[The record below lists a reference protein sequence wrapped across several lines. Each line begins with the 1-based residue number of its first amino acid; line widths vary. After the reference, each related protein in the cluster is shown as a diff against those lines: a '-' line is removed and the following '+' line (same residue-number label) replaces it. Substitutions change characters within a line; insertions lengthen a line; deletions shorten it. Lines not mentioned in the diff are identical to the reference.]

1 MNRTFDNHFKKGC
14 RTAFGIPGISLA
26 ASFFALGALFKNS
39 GLNAMQSFLSTLI
52 GFALPGQVVMAE
64 TLIVNG
70 TLLNILIAVFLTNA
84 RLYPMTVNLVPV
96 IRQKNR
102 PRWHY
107 YFLAHFIAVTSW
119 VYMLSNYNKISK
131 ENRFSFFLGL
141 GATLWVLSAI
151 ATVIGFYTAGI
162 ISKKVFVA
170 IIFLNPIYFMCMIVS
185 VLNKLHIILTVF
197 LSIILAPILFLVTPD
212 WSVLLA
218 GVISGIVS
226 YFFFIR

>member
-1 MNRTFDNHFKKGC
+1 MIKTFDNHFKRGC
-14 RTAFGIPGISLA
+14 RTALGIPGISLA

-52 GFALPGQVVMAE
+52 GFALPGQLVMAE

-96 IRQKNR
+96 IRQNNR

-119 VYMLSNYNKISK
+119 VYMLSNYNKINK

-141 GATLWVLSAI
+141 GVTLWVLSTI

-218 GVISGIVS
+218 GLISGIIS

>member
-1 MNRTFDNHFKKGC
+1 MNKTFDNHFKRGC
-14 RTAFGIPGISLA
+14 RTALGIPGISLA

-39 GLNAMQSFLSTLI
+39 GLNPMQSFLSTLI
-52 GFALPGQVVMAE
+52 GFALPGQLVMAE

-96 IRQKNR
+96 IRQNNR

-119 VYMLSNYNKISK
+119 VYMLSNYNKINK

-141 GATLWVLSAI
+141 GVTLWVLSTI

-218 GVISGIVS
+218 GVISGIIS

>member
-1 MNRTFDNHFKKGC
+1 MNKTFDNHFKKGC
-14 RTAFGIPGISLA
+14 RTALGIPGISLA

-52 GFALPGQVVMAE
+52 GFALPGQLVMAE

-96 IRQKNR
+96 IRQNNR

-141 GATLWVLSAI
+141 GATLWVLSTI
-151 ATVIGFYTAGI
+151 STVIGFYTAGI
-162 ISKKVFVA
+162 ISKKIFVA

-218 GVISGIVS
+218 GVISGIIS

>member
-1 MNRTFDNHFKKGC
+1 MNRTFNNHFKKGC
-14 RTAFGIPGISLA
+14 RTALGIPGISLA

-52 GFALPGQVVMAE
+52 GFALPGQLVMAE

-119 VYMLSNYNKISK
+119 VYMLSNYNKINK

-141 GATLWVLSAI
+141 GVTLWVLSTI

-185 VLNKLHIILTVF
+185 VLNELHIILTVF

-218 GVISGIVS
+218 GVISGIIS

>member
-1 MNRTFDNHFKKGC
+1 MNKTFDNHFKRGC
-14 RTAFGIPGISLA
+14 RTALGIPGISLA

-52 GFALPGQVVMAE
+52 GFALPGQLVMAE

-84 RLYPMTVNLVPV
+84 RLSPMTVNLVPV
-96 IRQKNR
+96 IRQNNR

-119 VYMLSNYNKISK
+119 VYMLSNYNKINK

-141 GATLWVLSAI
+141 GVTLWVLSTI

-218 GVISGIVS
+218 GVISGIIS

>member
-1 MNRTFDNHFKKGC
+1 MNKTFDNHFKKGC
-14 RTAFGIPGISLA
+14 RTALGIPGISLA

-96 IRQKNR
+96 IRQNNR

-141 GATLWVLSAI
+141 GATLWVLSTI

-218 GVISGIVS
+218 GVISGIIS

>member
-1 MNRTFDNHFKKGC
+1 MNKTFDNHFKRGC
-14 RTAFGIPGISLA
+14 RTALGIPGISLA

-52 GFALPGQVVMAE
+52 GFALPGQLVMAE

-96 IRQKNR
+96 IRQNNR

-119 VYMLSNYNKISK
+119 VYMLSNYNKINK

-141 GATLWVLSAI
+141 GVTLWVLSTI

-218 GVISGIVS
+218 GVISGIIS

>member
-1 MNRTFDNHFKKGC
+1 MNKTFDNHFKKGC
-14 RTAFGIPGISLA
+14 RTALGIPGISLA

-52 GFALPGQVVMAE
+52 GFALPGQLVMAE

-96 IRQKNR
+96 IRQNNR

-119 VYMLSNYNKISK
+119 VYMLSNYNKINK

-141 GATLWVLSAI
+141 GVTLWFLSTI

-218 GVISGIVS
+218 GVISGIIS

>member
-1 MNRTFDNHFKKGC
+1 MNKTFDNHFKKGC
-14 RTAFGIPGISLA
+14 RTALGIPGISLA

-141 GATLWVLSAI
+141 GATLWVLSTI
-151 ATVIGFYTAGI
+151 STVIGFYTAGI

-218 GVISGIVS
+218 GVISGIIS

>member
-1 MNRTFDNHFKKGC
+1 MNKTFDNHFKKGC
-14 RTAFGIPGISLA
+14 RTALGIPGISLA

-131 ENRFSFFLGL
+131 GNRFSFFLGL
-141 GATLWVLSAI
+141 GATLWVLSTI
-151 ATVIGFYTAGI
+151 STVIGFYTAGI
-162 ISKKVFVA
+162 ISKKIFVA

-218 GVISGIVS
+218 GVISGIIS

>member
-1 MNRTFDNHFKKGC
+1 MNKTFDNHFKKGC
-14 RTAFGIPGISLA
+14 RTALGIPGISLA

-141 GATLWVLSAI
+141 GATLWVLSTI
-151 ATVIGFYTAGI
+151 STVIGFYTAGI
-162 ISKKVFVA
+162 ISKKIFVA

-218 GVISGIVS
+218 GVISGIIS

>member
-1 MNRTFDNHFKKGC
+1 MNKTFDNHFKKGC
-14 RTAFGIPGISLA
+14 RTALGGISLA

-141 GATLWVLSAI
+141 GATLWVLSTI
-151 ATVIGFYTAGI
+151 STVIGFYTAGI
-162 ISKKVFVA
+162 ISKKIFVA

-218 GVISGIVS
+218 GVISGIIS

>member
-14 RTAFGIPGISLA
+14 RTALGIPGISLA

-119 VYMLSNYNKISK
+119 VYMLSNYNKINK

-141 GATLWVLSAI
+141 GVTLWVLSTI

-218 GVISGIVS
+218 GVISGIIS

>member
-1 MNRTFDNHFKKGC
+1 MNKTFDNHFKKGC
-14 RTAFGIPGISLA
+14 RTALGIPGISLA

-52 GFALPGQVVMAE
+52 GFALPGQLVMAE

-96 IRQKNR
+96 IRQNNR

-119 VYMLSNYNKISK
+119 VYMLSNYNKINK

-141 GATLWVLSAI
+141 GVTLWVLSTI

-218 GVISGIVS
+218 GVISGIIS

>member
-1 MNRTFDNHFKKGC
+1 MNKTFDNHFKRGC
-14 RTAFGIPGISLA
+14 RTALGIPGISLA
-26 ASFFALGALFKNS
+26 ASFFALGALFKNL
-39 GLNAMQSFLSTLI
+39 GLNATQSFLSTLI
-52 GFALPGQVVMAE
+52 GFALPGQLVMAE

-96 IRQKNR
+96 IRQNNR

-119 VYMLSNYNKISK
+119 VYMLSNYNKINK

-141 GATLWVLSAI
+141 GVTLWVLSTI

-218 GVISGIVS
+218 GVISGIIS

>member
-1 MNRTFDNHFKKGC
+1 MNKTFDNHFKKGC
-14 RTAFGIPGISLA
+14 RTALGIPGISLA

-141 GATLWVLSAI
+141 GATLWVLSTI

-162 ISKKVFVA
+162 ISKKIFVA

-218 GVISGIVS
+218 GVISGIIS

>member
-14 RTAFGIPGISLA
+14 RTALGIPGISLA

>member
-1 MNRTFDNHFKKGC
+1 MIKTFDYNFKRGC
-14 RTAFGIPGISLA
+14 LAGFGIPGISLA
-26 ASFFALGALFKNS
+26 ASFFALGALFKNT
-39 GLNAMQSFLSTLI
+39 GLNVTQSFLSTLI

-119 VYMLSNYNKISK
+119 VYMLSNYNRITK
-131 ENRFSFFLGL
+131 ENRFNFFLGL
-141 GATLWVLSAI
+141 GSTLWILSTI
-151 ATVIGFYTAGI
+151 STVIGFFSAEI
-162 ISKKVFVA
+162 ISKEIFVA
-170 IIFLNPIYFMCMIVS
+170 VIFLNPIYFMCMIVS
-185 VLNKLHIILTVF
+185 VLNKPHIVLTVF
-197 LSIILAPILFLVTPD
+197 LSAILAPILFLLTPD
-212 WSVLLA
+212 WSVLFA
-218 GVISGIVS
+218 GIIGGSIS
-226 YFFFIR
+226 YWFFIR

>member
-1 MNRTFDNHFKKGC
+1 MIKTFDYNFKRGC
-14 RTAFGIPGISLA
+14 LAGFGIPGISLA
-26 ASFFALGALFKNS
+26 ASFFALGALFKNT
-39 GLNAMQSFLSTLI
+39 GLNVTQSFLSTLI

-119 VYMLSNYNKISK
+119 VYMLSNYNRITK
-131 ENRFSFFLGL
+131 ENRFNFFLGL
-141 GATLWVLSAI
+141 GSTLWVLSTI
-151 ATVIGFYTAGI
+151 STVIGFFSAEI
-162 ISKKVFVA
+162 ISKEIFVA
-170 IIFLNPIYFMCMIVS
+170 VIFLNPIYFMCMIVS
-185 VLNKLHIILTVF
+185 VLNKPHIVLTVF
-197 LSIILAPILFLVTPD
+197 LSAILAPILFLLTPD
-212 WSVLLA
+212 WSVLFA
-218 GVISGIVS
+218 GIIGGSIS
-226 YFFFIR
+226 YWFFIR

>member
-1 MNRTFDNHFKKGC
+1 MNKTFDNHFKKGC
-14 RTAFGIPGISLA
+14 RTALGIPGISLA

-70 TLLNILIAVFLTNA
+70 TLLNILIAVFLTNT

-141 GATLWVLSAI
+141 GATLWVLSTI
-151 ATVIGFYTAGI
+151 STVIGFYTAGI
-162 ISKKVFVA
+162 ISKKVCAA

-185 VLNKLHIILTVF
+185 VLNKLHIILTVS

-218 GVISGIVS
+218 GVISGIIS

>member
-1 MNRTFDNHFKKGC
+1 MNKTFDNHFKRGC
-14 RTAFGIPGISLA
+14 RTALGIPGISLA

-52 GFALPGQVVMAE
+52 GFALPGQLVMAE

-96 IRQKNR
+96 IRQNNR

-119 VYMLSNYNKISK
+119 VYMLSNYNKINK

-141 GATLWVLSAI
+141 GVTLWVLSTI
-151 ATVIGFYTAGI
+151 ATVVGFYTAGI

-218 GVISGIVS
+218 GVISGIIS

>member
-1 MNRTFDNHFKKGC
+1 MNKTFDNNFKKGC
-14 RTAFGIPGISLA
+14 LTALGIPGISLA

-39 GLNAMQSFLSTLI
+39 GLNAMQSFLSTFI
-52 GFALPGQVVMAE
+52 GFALPGQLVMAE

-96 IRQKNR
+96 IRQNNR

-119 VYMLSNYNKISK
+119 VYMLSNYNKINK

-141 GATLWVLSAI
+141 GVTLWFLSTI

-218 GVISGIVS
+218 GVISGIIS

>member
-1 MNRTFDNHFKKGC
+1 MNKTFDNHFKKGC
-14 RTAFGIPGISLA
+14 RTALGIPGISLA

-141 GATLWVLSAI
+141 GATLWVLSTI
-151 ATVIGFYTAGI
+151 STVIGFYTAGI
-162 ISKKVFVA
+162 ISKKIFVA

>member
-1 MNRTFDNHFKKGC
+1 MNKTFDNHFKKGC
-14 RTAFGIPGISLA
+14 RTALGIPGISLA

-119 VYMLSNYNKISK
+119 VYMLSNYNKINK

-141 GATLWVLSAI
+141 GVTLWVLSTI

-170 IIFLNPIYFMCMIVS
+170 IIYLNPIYFMCMIVS

-218 GVISGIVS
+218 GVISGIIS
-226 YFFFIR
+226 YYFFIR

>member
-14 RTAFGIPGISLA
+14 RTALGIPGISLA

-218 GVISGIVS
+218 GVISGIIS

>member
-14 RTAFGIPGISLA
+14 RTALGIPGISLA

-52 GFALPGQVVMAE
+52 GFALPGQLVMAE

-96 IRQKNR
+96 IRQNNR

-119 VYMLSNYNKISK
+119 VYMLSNYNKINK

-141 GATLWVLSAI
+141 GVTLWVLSTI

-218 GVISGIVS
+218 GVISGIIS

>member
-1 MNRTFDNHFKKGC
+1 MNKTFDNHFKKGC
-14 RTAFGIPGISLA
+14 RTALGIPGISLA

-52 GFALPGQVVMAE
+52 GFALPGQLVMAE

-119 VYMLSNYNKISK
+119 VYMLSNYNKINK

-141 GATLWVLSAI
+141 GVTLWVLSTI

-218 GVISGIVS
+218 GLISGIIS

>member
-1 MNRTFDNHFKKGC
+1 MSTIFDNNFKKGC
-14 RTAFGIPGISLA
+14 FVALGIPGISLA

-39 GLNAMQSFLSTLI
+39 GLNALQSFLSTLI

-96 IRQKNR
+96 IRQKSR

-119 VYMLSNYNKISK
+119 VYMLSNYDKITK
-131 ENRFSFFLGL
+131 ESRFSFFLGL
-141 GATLWVLSAI
+141 GSTLWILSTI
-151 ATVIGFYTAGI
+151 ATVLGFYTAGI
-162 ISKKVFVA
+162 LSAKVFVA
-170 IIFLNPIYFMCMIVS
+170 LIFLNPIYFMCMIVS
-185 VLNKLHIILTVF
+185 VLNKSHIVSTVF
-197 LSIILAPILFLVTPD
+197 LSAILAPILFLVTPD

-218 GVISGIVS
+218 GTISGIIS
-226 YFFFIR
+226 YFIFIR

>member
-1 MNRTFDNHFKKGC
+1 MNKTFDNHFKSGC
-14 RTAFGIPGISLA
+14 RTALGIPGISLA

-52 GFALPGQVVMAE
+52 GFALPGQLVMAE

-96 IRQKNR
+96 IRQNNR

-119 VYMLSNYNKISK
+119 VYMLSNYNKINK

-141 GATLWVLSAI
+141 GVTLWVLSTI

-185 VLNKLHIILTVF
+185 VLNKIHIILTVF

-218 GVISGIVS
+218 GVISGIIS